1 MLFSRESWKISETII
16 NPKISNMKSKLIT
29 CLAMLVMSISLA
41 AQTRSVTGVVTSSVD
56 GLPLPG
62 VVVTVQDDNTR
73 YGLTDLDG
81 KYTVANVESGDVL
94 VYTMMG
100 FTTQSITIT
109 DQTDVDVILAEEAT
123 MLEEI
128 INMANACVQPDKWLE
143 SWRYAA
149 GLYVAHYATLYLR
162 TYAPSNTTAQ
172 QAAASGALVGVVKSA
187 TLGDSSVSYDTT
199 AVTKGTEDWGDL
211 NSTTYGQML
220 ANRAK
225 LVGLGGSYAI

>member
-1 MLFSRESWKISETII
+1 MFYGNPQFYGVRAMAANIGQSQGNYTAEQFQQDFPQFFTPGSEE
-16 NPKISNMKSKLIT
+16 NPSV
-29 CLAMLVMSISLA
+29 CLV
-41 AQTRSVTGVVTSSVD
+41 
-56 GLPLPG
+56 P
-62 VVVTVQDDNTR
+62 
-73 YGLTDLDG
+73 
-81 KYTVANVESGDVL
+81 
-94 VYTMMG
+94 
-100 FTTQSITIT
+100 
-109 DQTDVDVILAEEAT
+109 AT

-143 SWRYAA
+143 SWRYAV

-162 TYAPSNTTAQ
+162 TYAESSPTAA

>member
-1 MLFSRESWKISETII
+1 MFYG
-16 NPKISNMKSKLIT
+16 NPQFYGVR
-29 CLAMLVMSISLA
+29 AMA
-41 AQTRSVTGVVTSSVD
+41 
-56 GLPLPG
+56 
-62 VVVTVQDDNTR
+62 
-73 YGLTDLDG
+73 
-81 KYTVANVESGDVL
+81 ANVGQSQGNYTAEQFQQDFPQFFTPGSEENPSVCL
-94 VYTMMG
+94 VP
-100 FTTQSITIT
+100 
-109 DQTDVDVILAEEAT
+109 AT

-143 SWRYAA
+143 SWHYAA

-187 TLGDSSVSYDTT
+187 TLGDSSVTYDTT

>member
-1 MLFSRESWKISETII
+1 MFFNG
-16 NPKISNMKSKLIT
+16 NPQFYGVRGM
-29 CLAMLVMSISLA
+29 A
-41 AQTRSVTGVVTSSVD
+41 ANIGQTQGD
-56 GLPLPG
+56 
-62 VVVTVQDDNTR
+62 
-73 YGLTDLDG
+73 
-81 KYTVANVESGDVL
+81 YTVEMFQEDFPQFFTAATEGSPAVCL
-94 VYTMMG
+94 VPT
-100 FTTQSITIT
+100 
-109 DQTDVDVILAEEAT
+109 T
-123 MLEEI
+123 MLTEI

-143 SWRYAA
+143 SWRYAV

-162 TYAPSNTTAQ
+162 TYAPSNTTPQ

-225 LVGLGGSYAI
+225 LVGMGGTYAI

>member
-1 MLFSRESWKISETII
+1 MFYG
-16 NPKISNMKSKLIT
+16 NPQFYGVRAMAANIGQSQGNYTAEQFQQDFPQFFTPSSGENPSV
-29 CLAMLVMSISLA
+29 CLV
-41 AQTRSVTGVVTSSVD
+41 
-56 GLPLPG
+56 P
-62 VVVTVQDDNTR
+62 
-73 YGLTDLDG
+73 
-81 KYTVANVESGDVL
+81 
-94 VYTMMG
+94 
-100 FTTQSITIT
+100 
-109 DQTDVDVILAEEAT
+109 AT

-143 SWRYAA
+143 SWRYAV

-187 TLGDSSVSYDTT
+187 TLGDSSVTYDTT